1 MTPVR
6 THTKI
11 CGLRD
16 PDTARVALD
25 AGVDLVGVVFAESRR
40 RVDVA
45 TALAIRKV
53 LGPRAEILDSSA
65 EAIDRALDDH
75 RPLLVG
81 VFAKQTSDEIN
92 RIVAQVDLDLV
103 QLSGGEHPSITARLQ
118 RPVIRVIHVD
128 DSATV
133 AATLADA
140 ERQPESVTMLDT
152 KSEIGGGSGQ
162 PFDWSIALGVARMRP
177 IMLAGGLSSHNV
189 QDAIAQVRPWGV
201 DVSSGV
207 ETDGDKDHDK
217 ICAFV
222 AAARAAQEA
231 PTP

>member
-25 AGVDLVGVVFAESRR
+25 AGADLVGVVFAESRR

-45 TALAIRKV
+45 TALAIREV
-53 LGPRAEILDSSA
+53 LGPRAEILDSST

-81 VFAKQTSDEIN
+81 VFAKQTADEIN

-118 RPVIRVIHVD
+118 RPVIRAGNTKAPLASVSIVSPVI
-128 DSATV
+128 
-133 AATLADA
+133 L
-140 ERQPESVTMLDT
+140 ER
-152 KSEIGGGSGQ
+152 GSGAGIST
-162 PFDWSIALGVARMRP
+162 PFWPMRGSEP
-177 IMLAGGLSSHNV
+177 
-189 QDAIAQVRPWGV
+189 
-201 DVSSGV
+201 
-207 ETDGDKDHDK
+207 E
-217 ICAFV
+217 
-222 AAARAAQEA
+222 
-231 PTP
+231 